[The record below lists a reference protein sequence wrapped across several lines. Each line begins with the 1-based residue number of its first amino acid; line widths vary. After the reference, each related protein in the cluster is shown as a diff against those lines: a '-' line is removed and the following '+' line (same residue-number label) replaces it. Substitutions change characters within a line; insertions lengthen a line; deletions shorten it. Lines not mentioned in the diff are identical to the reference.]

1 MRKLQLN
8 RESIR
13 LLTDV
18 DLKGIVTG
26 REPLSD
32 DCGDPV
38 PRPTELIEDT
48 CQGYTHLGVCGGTHS
63 VNCTIIMC

>member
-8 RESIR
+8 KESIR

-32 DCGDPV
+32 DCGSPIE
-38 PRPTELIEDT
+38 RPTEGVQVT
-48 CQGYTHLGVCGGTHS
+48 CQGYTHLSVC
-63 VNCTIIMC
+63 CTSILGC